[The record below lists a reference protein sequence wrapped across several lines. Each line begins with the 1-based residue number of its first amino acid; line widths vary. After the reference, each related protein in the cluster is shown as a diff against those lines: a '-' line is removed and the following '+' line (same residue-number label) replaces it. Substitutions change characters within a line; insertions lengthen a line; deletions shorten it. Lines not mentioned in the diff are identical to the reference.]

1 MIDLELLLDI
11 AKRDLLDLWMAKM
24 LVVMLVLMPLLF
36 IGMFGYMYPPSP
48 SPNPNTNNLGSVY
61 PNLPVCLV
69 VMDNGQMANTYA
81 NEFIQVS
88 TEQKLFTIS
97 EAASFQEAKNMLVEG
112 KLKGIVVFPQGFSAA
127 LASKTPATVQVT
139 VDESNPTIA
148 SIVQSEI
155 AGVFNIINSE
165 MSAQNIDA
173 IDGGQEN
180 SAYLMQPVSIINE
193 PLISGAASSFQF
205 LAPGFVA
212 LTVVTGSLIGVATS
226 ISKEKEQ
233 GTMDGLLVAP
243 VSNISIIAGK
253 VLAQTVRGMIQGF
266 ITLGL
271 AILVFGVR
279 IYGSP
284 IVMILVMFLG
294 TASFV
299 GIGIVLSA
307 IAPDQETA
315 NVMASLL
322 QFPMMFLCGIMFPI
336 EQLPAWMQI
345 IGKALPLYYAADALR
360 KVIILNAGMNLI
372 MPDILILIGYAAAT
386 MVCALPLFDKAMRK

>member
-1 MIDLELLLDI
+1 MMDI
-11 AKRDLLDLWMAKM
+11 AKRDLLDLWMAKV
-24 LVVMLVLMPLLF
+24 LVVMLVMMPLLF
-36 IGMFGYMYPPSP
+36 IGMFGYMYPPAP

-69 VMDNGQMANTYA
+69 MMDNGQTAKDFA
-81 NEFIQVS
+81 LQFIHVS
-88 TEQKLFTIS
+88 TEQKLFTIT
-97 EAASFQEAKNMLVEG
+97 EAASFQDARNMLVEG

-127 LASKTPATVQVT
+127 IASKMSATVEVT

-148 SIVQSEI
+148 SIVRSEI
-155 AGVFNIINSE
+155 AGVFTIIDSD
-165 MSAQNIDA
+165 MSAQNINA
-173 IDGGQEN
+173 IDGAKVN
-180 SAYLMQPVSIINE
+180 PLFLVQPVSIINE

-233 GTMDGLLVAP
+233 GTMDGLLAAP

-253 VLAQTVRGMIQGF
+253 VIAQTIRGMIQGS
-266 ITLGL
+266 ITLVL
-271 AILVFGVR
+271 AILVFNVR

-284 IVMILVMFLG
+284 IVMVIVMFLG

-299 GIGIVLSA
+299 GVGIVLSA
-307 IAPDQETA
+307 VAPDQETA

-336 EQLPAWMQI
+336 EQLPSWMQL

-360 KVIILNAGMNLI
+360 KVVILNASMNLI
-372 MPDILILIGYAAAT
+372 MPDILILIAYAAAT
-386 MVCALPLFDKAMRK
+386 MVLALPLFDKAMRK